1 MLTLTQTLK
10 RPTLITASL
19 MIGSLALLLLSFRA
33 YLDLEVEENYVKY
46 EQKLNLWS
54 QSQDIQNEQQL
65 SHQQQALLLAY
76 CAELKLNYAAIHNN
90 GVKVVEQHT
99 ALPEIS
105 AVELLLSTFK
115 LSPTP
120 LVYQLNQVEL
130 HIVPTLT
137 MTYRL
142 LDQLFL
148 IQLLSSLALIA
159 CMLFFTAIELRHFI
173 GNGMTELSCI
183 LESFMKGRRRQQ
195 IIDWQKLPIEFQ
207 PIIIPLKQL
216 GSFINKQ
223 ISDMRHRT
231 ESLKDTALRD
241 PLTGLPNKLRLQEY
255 YQDHIAPTEKQQSG
269 VFALIRCAEL
279 KSINE
284 SCGYQ
289 DGDRYLNDVSDIIT
303 SVSREHHAYLLYR
316 VSGAEF
322 ALVLPHFSIDNAVRF
337 AEMLHHKL
345 AEYQNQKQ
353 LDAVAYTGLVPYRSG
368 ANISHVLA
376 AADIALS
383 ISLTKKVNGWHVL
396 DETPDS
402 LQTVDK
408 QGKQHWKQLIESV
421 LKEQRITL
429 KQQVIRQTDEEPL
442 YIEILSRFNDE
453 FGQSLPTATLIAMA
467 DKLDLIVDLDKAII
481 CHVIRFL
488 EQDHLSTVKY
498 AININPKT
506 AHNENFHQ
514 WLSNKISKH
523 PTIQHRL
530 ILEIS
535 EVGLLQNPRM
545 SRKLVGI
552 LRDLAIPLT
561 VERVGISMNWYRWL
575 RSVRPSYIKL
585 DVQYTRCIDTD
596 RSNQNFTRL
605 LVDLVHSMD
614 IKIIAEGVETLGE
627 FETLTDLEL
636 DGIQGYYVSKP
647 AKISSNIEMQKSRVV
662 EEPDTNQA

>member
-10 RPTLITASL
+10 RPTFITATVL
-19 MIGSLALLLLSFRA
+19 IGFLTLLLLSFRSF
-33 YLDLEVEENYVKY
+33 LDGEILESRTKY
-46 EQKLNLWS
+46 EQQFMLWS
-54 QSQDIQNEQQL
+54 QDQKIPESHQL
-65 SHQQQALLLAY
+65 THQQQALLLAY
-76 CAELKLNYAAIHNN
+76 CAELKLNYAAIHINQ
-90 GVKVVEQHT
+90 VKVVEQRT
-99 ALPEIS
+99 TKPEIS
-105 AVELLLSTFK
+105 AVELLLETLR

-120 LVYQLNQVEL
+120 LVYKLYQVEL
-130 HIVPTLT
+130 HIIPELSK
-137 MTYRL
+137 TYRL
-142 LDQLFL
+142 LDQLFTM
-148 IQLLSSLALIA
+148 QLLSSLILIL
-159 CMLFFTAIELRHFI
+159 CMLLFTAIELRRFI
-173 GNGMTELSCI
+173 NGGMTELSSI

-195 IIDWQKLPIEFQ
+195 IIDWQKLPMEFQ

-289 DGDRYLNDVSDIIT
+289 DGDRYLNDVSDIVS

-322 ALVLPHFSIDNAVRF
+322 ALLLPHFSIDNAVRF

-396 DETPDS
+396 DEAPDA

-429 KQQVIRQTDEEPL
+429 KQQVIRQTDDDPL
-442 YIEILSRFNDE
+442 YIEILSRFQDE
-453 FGQSLPTATLIAMA
+453 HGQSLPTATLIAMA
-467 DKLDLIVDLDKAII
+467 DKLDLVVDLDKAII

-488 EQDHLSTVKY
+488 EQDCLSTVKY

-514 WLSNKISKH
+514 WLTTKVSKH
-523 PTIQHRL
+523 PSVQNRL

-535 EVGLLQNPRM
+535 EVGLLQNPRL

-552 LRDLAIPLT
+552 LRDLDIPLT

-636 DGIQGYYVSKP
+636 DGIQGYYISKP
-647 AKISSNIEMQKSRVV
+647 AKISTKSNTTQ
-662 EEPDTNQA
+662 DTTAHQESAI

>member
-1 MLTLTQTLK
+1 MRTLTQTLK
-10 RPTLITASL
+10 RPAFITATL
-19 MIGSLALLLLSFRA
+19 LIGTLVLLLVSFRSF
-33 YLDLEVEENYVKY
+33 LDAEIQEQHSRY

-54 QSQDIQNEQQL
+54 QSQNIPDLQQL
-65 SHQQQALLLAY
+65 THQQQALLLAY
-76 CAELKLNYAAIHNN
+76 CAELKLNYAAIHIN

-99 ALPEIS
+99 AQPEIS
-105 AVELLLSTFK
+105 AVELLLGAFK
-115 LSPTP
+115 FSPSP
-120 LVYQLNQVEL
+120 LVYNLYQVEL
-130 HIVPTLT
+130 HIVPALPK
-137 MTYRL
+137 TYAQ
-142 LDQLFL
+142 LDRSFT
-148 IQLLSSLALIA
+148 IQLVSSLALIL
-159 CMLFFTAIELRHFI
+159 CMLFFTAIELRQFI
-173 GNGMTELSCI
+173 NNGMNELGHI

-195 IIDWQKLPIEFQ
+195 IIEWQKLPMEFQ

-289 DGDRYLNDVSDIIT
+289 DGDRYLNDVSDIIS

-337 AEMLHHKL
+337 AEMLHHKM

-368 ANISHVLA
+368 SNISHVLA

-396 DETPDS
+396 DETPDA

-408 QGKQHWKQLIESV
+408 QGKQHWKLLIETV
-421 LKEQRITL
+421 LKEQRISL

-442 YIEILSRFNDE
+442 YIEILSRFHDE

-488 EQDHLSTVKY
+488 EQDKLSTVKY

-514 WLSNKISKH
+514 WLSSKINKH
-523 PTIQHRL
+523 PSVHNRL

-535 EVGLLQNPRM
+535 EVGLLQNPRL
-545 SRKLVGI
+545 SRKLVSM
-552 LRDLAIPLT
+552 LRDLEIPLT

-636 DGIQGYYVSKP
+636 DGIQGYYISKP
-647 AKISSNIEMQKSRVV
+647 AKIGSKALIKEANPE
-662 EEPDTNQA
+662 TT